1 MSTLK
6 VNKIRDTAGAADSI
20 TLDPN
25 GGAVIAGVTTVSTV
39 KVGSGVTI
47 TSDGDI
53 FHTGVCTATSFAGQ
67 IPAASIVGVCTS
79 GLTKTGGFG
88 KIVQVKTAL
97 KTDSFT
103 SSASTADITGLTV
116 TMDAPASS
124 SSKYLIIAAVNAMA
138 NNVSCTY
145 RINGTTNGD
154 IGMGA
159 ADGSRTR
166 GNVGD
171 LYEAYNSPF
180 VTHTSCFLDSPGT
193 TSQQTYKVVSVS
205 AAGHTVKVNRGNTD
219 TDGSAKIRGASSI
232 TVMEVAA

>member
-1 MSTLK
+1 MP
-6 VNKIRDTAGAADSI
+6 I
-20 TLDPN
+20 TLN
-25 GGAVIAGVTTVSTV
+25 GNGTVTGLAVGGLPDGTVDADTLAAGV
-39 KVGSGVTI
+39 G
-47 TSDGDI
+47 
-53 FHTGVCTATSFAGQ
+53 
-67 IPAASIVGVCTS
+67 
-79 GLTKTGGFG
+79 G
-88 KIVQVKTAL
+88 KILQVKQAV
-97 KTDSFT
+97 KTDAFT
-103 SSASTADITGLTV
+103 SSASTADITGLSVNIT
-116 TMDAPASS
+116 PSS
-124 SSKYLIIAAVNAMA
+124 SSNKIYIIAAVNLMA

-145 RINGTTNGD
+145 RINGTANGD

-171 LYEAYNSPF
+171 VYEAYNSPF

-205 AAGHTVKVNRGNTD
+205 AAGNTVKVNRGNTD